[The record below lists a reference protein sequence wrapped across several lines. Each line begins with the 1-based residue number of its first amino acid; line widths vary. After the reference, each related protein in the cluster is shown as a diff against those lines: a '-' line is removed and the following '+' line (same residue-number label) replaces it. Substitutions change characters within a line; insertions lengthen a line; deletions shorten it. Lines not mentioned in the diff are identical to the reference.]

1 MISLIN
7 LDNEFVGRIKTSHKC
22 LDSLNLLNYL
32 MIHYGKDNSVDLF
45 YLPKNVMVHKKI
57 NGSTSQDIILRM
69 MSNERTYDEDT
80 PVYVIELYIC

>member
-7 LDNEFVGRIKTSHKC
+7 IDNEFVGRNKASHKY
-22 LDSLNLLNYL
+22 LDSLNLLNCV
-32 MIHYGKDNSVDLF
+32 MIHYGKDNSVDVL
-45 YLPKNVMVHKKI
+45 YLPKNVMVHKTL
-57 NGSTSQDIILRM
+57 NESTSQDIILRM